1 MNETAHNN
9 NKKILVVVDASETS
23 RRAVSY
29 VSRMLGGLSGFYV
42 VFLHV
47 INPPEE
53 DYFSCR
59 SEQEKWMQQ
68 HRIEIDRFLGGYRQ
82 ILIREGFDPKALA
95 LKTTLR
101 YRPSIVEC
109 ILEEQNRLGCGTVVV
124 GRHNGSRSEEI
135 LFGSISS
142 KIVSNAKHCTVWVVE

>member
-1 MNETAHNN
+1 MNLAAHRY
-9 NKKILVVVDASETS
+9 NKKILIAVDASENS

-29 VSRMLGGLSGFYV
+29 VSKMLEGFGGFYV

-59 SEQEKWMQQ
+59 SEQEKWMQE

-82 ILIREGFDPKALA
+82 ILIREGFDPKALS
-95 LKTTLR
+95 LRTTLR
-101 YRPSIVEC
+101 YRPSIAEC
-109 ILEEQNRLGCGTVVV
+109 ILEEQNRLGCSTVVV
-124 GRHNGSRSEEI
+124 GRHGVSRSEEI

-142 KIVSNAKHCTVWVVE
+142 KIVSHARNCTVWVVE